1 MGITST
7 AEQKLDARIRP
18 DITVMRSVTSY
29 PRRNRPALA
38 VLPGGLESD
47 RATASSDPGVV
58 ASRAGAAASCAPV
71 RLTRRGRI
79 VVAVVAVMLVASVA
93 ALVWLA
99 VAGRAQAADR
109 VGSGRAANHEMLRV
123 VVRPG
128 DTMWDIAVRADP
140 AADPRAVIQQI
151 IDDNGLTGTAILA
164 GQVLWVPRV

>member
-1 MGITST
+1 MGLTST
-7 AEQKLDARIRP
+7 AEAKLDARIRP

-29 PRRNRPALA
+29 PRRHRPSLA
-38 VLPGGLESD
+38 VLPGGLETD
-47 RATASSDPGVV
+47 RANGSGE
-58 ASRAGAAASCAPV
+58 AAAAPSARAAPRSAPV

-79 VVAVVAVMLVASVA
+79 VVGLVAVIAVGSVA

-99 VAGRAQAADR
+99 VAGRAQAASQ
-109 VGSGRAANHEMLRV
+109 VGSEGAAAHTMLRV

-128 DTMWDIAVRADP
+128 DTMWGIAIRADP

-151 IDDNGLTGTAILA
+151 IDDNGLKGTAIMA

>member
-1 MGITST
+1 
-7 AEQKLDARIRP
+7 
-18 DITVMRSVTSY
+18 
-29 PRRNRPALA
+29 
-38 VLPGGLESD
+38 
-47 RATASSDPGVV
+47 
-58 ASRAGAAASCAPV
+58 
-71 RLTRRGRI
+71 
-79 VVAVVAVMLVASVA
+79 VA

-109 VGSGRAANHEMLRV
+109 VGSGRAVNHEMLRV